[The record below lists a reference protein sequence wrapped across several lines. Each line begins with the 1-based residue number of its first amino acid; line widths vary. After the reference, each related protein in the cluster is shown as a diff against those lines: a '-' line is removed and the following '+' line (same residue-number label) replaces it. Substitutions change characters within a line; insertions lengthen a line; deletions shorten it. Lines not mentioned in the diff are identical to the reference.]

1 MISPFCDFFGQPIT
15 VKTPQHFS
23 STQTSDV
30 ILAVSMMV
38 IALVISYVVAN
49 AIAFEGSV
57 NARDAHRRRFWF
69 WAIGIFF
76 TLGYFLY
83 NYAWLSCSISPAF
96 EGEFVTTFVASTLLL
111 FGGYVLAGF
120 LLSRFVFKNRK
131 YGTLFP
137 GNNN

>member
-57 NARDAHRRRFWF
+57 NARDAHRRRFGF
-69 WAIGIFF
+69 GPLA
-76 TLGYFLY
+76 YFLRLAIFY
-83 NYAWLSCSISPAF
+83 
-96 EGEFVTTFVASTLLL
+96 TTTP
-111 FGGYVLAGF
+111 GYRAA
-120 LLSRFVFKNRK
+120 
-131 YGTLFP
+131 
-137 GNNN
+137 